1 MMRARFQFLDVYL
14 GDTLVG
20 RLSKTGDIVQ
30 FLGDAS
36 YLENPHRPTFSLSY
50 NSLDEITG
58 DADTRE
64 IFTKSGTRWT
74 RALGT
79 VPAFFENLLPEGA
92 LLNWLA
98 NQRQVSTHD
107 SFELLAATGQS
118 LPGALVIQP
127 SDIAHLGARLERHA
141 AALEEGSRRDVL
153 ATPVAA
159 PIEGAFS
166 LAGQQMKLALS
177 MVEKG
182 QRYTLKTH
190 AATGQEIVAKLPSFT
205 RRDTVEVEYA
215 GMRLAQLAHVNVP
228 DFWLERTDTLD
239 IDGIERL
246 CPSGCFLAVARF
258 DRVAGQAPI
267 HIEDWCQVNG
277 RRPKDKYGPESA
289 YITALKAIHAYSPD
303 QYDDA
308 AQFFRR
314 QVVNVMMGNTDAH
327 LKNFS
332 FIYPDGRYPRLSP
345 AYDMAPV
352 IAYLGTGLYALNEQV
367 EKMYQ
372 NMTIDDFLR
381 VAKAARFAPRAVER
395 EIKQTL
401 ERIHEAWPAALKD
414 LPISEDLRMKIQ
426 ARIDGITLVKSACS
440 ARATQACAD

>member
-1 MMRARFQFLDVYL
+1 MMSVRFQFLDVYL
-14 GDTLVG
+14 GATLVG

-30 FLGDAS
+30 FLGDES
-36 YLENPHRPTFSLSY
+36 YLENPHRPTLSLSY

-74 RALGT
+74 RSLGA

-92 LLNWLA
+92 LLDWIA
-98 NQRQVSTHD
+98 DQRQVSTHD
-107 SFELLAATGQS
+107 AFELLAATGSS
-118 LPGALVIQP
+118 LPGALVIRP
-127 SDIAHLGARLERHA
+127 SDIERLGARLERHA
-141 AALEEGSRRDVL
+141 AALQEGGRRDVV

-159 PIEGAFS
+159 PVEGAFS

-182 QRYTLKTH
+182 RRYTLKTH
-190 AATGQEIVAKLPSFT
+190 ADTGQEIVAKLPSLT
-205 RRDTVEVEYA
+205 RRDSVEVEYA
-215 GMRLAQLAHVNVP
+215 GMRLARLAHVNVP
-228 DFWLERTDTLD
+228 DFWIERTDTLD
-239 IDGIERL
+239 IGGIEQL
-246 CPSGCFLAVARF
+246 CPSDYFLAVARF
-258 DRVAGQAPI
+258 DRVAGQSPV

-277 RRPKDKYGPESA
+277 RRPKDKYGPQSA
-289 YITALKAIHAYSPD
+289 YIAALAALHAYSPNR
-303 QYDDA
+303 YEDA

-345 AYDMAPV
+345 AYDMVPV
-352 IAYLGTGLYALNEQV
+352 IAYLGAGRYALNEEV

-372 NMTIDDFLR
+372 SMSLDDFLR
-381 VAKAARFAPRAVER
+381 VAKAAHFAPRAVAR
-395 EIKQTL
+395 EIRQTL
-401 ERIHEAWPAALKD
+401 ERICDVWPAALKD
-414 LPISEDLRMKIQ
+414 LPVPDELRMKIL
-426 ARIDGITLVKSACS
+426 ARIDGIALLRSALPRRF
-440 ARATQACAD
+440 A